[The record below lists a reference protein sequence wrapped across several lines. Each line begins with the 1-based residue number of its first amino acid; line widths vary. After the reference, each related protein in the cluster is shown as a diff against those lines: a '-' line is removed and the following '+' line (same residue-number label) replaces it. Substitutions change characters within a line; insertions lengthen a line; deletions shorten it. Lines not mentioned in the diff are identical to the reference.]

1 MLNTEQEIENLKG
14 IADKALI
21 DFKKIMEYLNNNDD
35 SLEDDS
41 QKGGE
46 ES

>member
-21 DFKKIMEYLNNNDD
+21 DFKKVMIYFY
-35 SLEDDS
+35 
-41 QKGGE
+41 
-46 ES
+46 